1 MLKTFGKEGKKEK
14 KLAIDNEDF
23 GEIGDAPPGD
33 EAPRGRNKIYIEVKR
48 IIDQKNKEYWSEDK
62 VKMNIYWRLFKATCQ
77 EEADEVLGSKKKGE
91 SQETT
96 LNNENLY
103 LSQAHHYQL
112 CDKPAASLRCIN
124 YALGRYVDK

>member
-14 KLAIDNEDF
+14 KLAIDNEEF

-62 VKMNIYWRLFKATCQ
+62 VMMTLSCFKANT
-77 EEADEVLGSKKKGE
+77 AIGKHVRRRLTRFWG
-91 SQETT
+91 
-96 LNNENLY
+96 
-103 LSQAHHYQL
+103 
-112 CDKPAASLRCIN
+112 PRRR
-124 YALGRYVDK
+124 GRVRRRL

>member
-14 KLAIDNEDF
+14 KLAIDNEEF

-62 VKMNIYWRLFKATCQ
+62 VKKNLPRRMFLSKYWKFI
-77 EEADEVLGSKKKGE
+77 KKNVYI
-91 SQETT
+91 
-96 LNNENLY
+96 LVC
-103 LSQAHHYQL
+103 LSYNKLEMH
-112 CDKPAASLRCIN
+112 CDQQF
-124 YALGRYVDK
+124 

>member
-1 MLKTFGKEGKKEK
+1 M
-14 KLAIDNEDF
+14 
-23 GEIGDAPPGD
+23 
-33 EAPRGRNKIYIEVKR
+33 
-48 IIDQKNKEYWSEDK
+48 IIVLNT
-62 VKMNIYWRLFKATCQ
+62 VFNTVLNTGNGTCQ

-124 YALGRYVDK
+124 YALGR

>member
-14 KLAIDNEDF
+14 KLAIDNEEF

-62 VKMNIYWRLFKATCQ
+62 VKKNLPRRMFLSKYWNL
-77 EEADEVLGSKKKGE
+77 KKMSG
-91 SQETT
+91 
-96 LNNENLY
+96 
-103 LSQAHHYQL
+103 
-112 CDKPAASLRCIN
+112 
-124 YALGRYVDK
+124 GG